1 MAPLENRKMY
11 LQEPI
16 WRIGTTS
23 SAFINWFQIFLLT
36 SCLYGLHPSQH
47 PRKYKPGHKAHSQG
61 AANTWT
67 AFLSGKS
74 TWLPISVYSQ
84 GLPETWL
91 PRPRSPSTALPLIL
105 LLSHV
110 WLLVTKAWLCLP
122 SWTLPHTVLG
132 SSWPPVFWY
141 SVIHAKM
148 FKEKKWKG
156 RFI

>member
-1 MAPLENRKMY
+1 MAYIHLSIP
-11 LQEPI
+11 
-16 WRIGTTS
+16 GS
-23 SAFINWFQIFLLT
+23 INLDTKQN
-36 SCLYGLHPSQH
+36 
-47 PRKYKPGHKAHSQG
+47 SQG

-67 AFLSGKS
+67 ASLSGKS
-74 TWLPISVYSQ
+74 TWLPISSYSQ

-91 PRPRSPSTALPLIL
+91 PWPRSPSTALPLIL

-132 SSWPPVFWY
+132 SSWSPVFWY

-148 FKEKKWKG
+148 FKEKTVKRQIYLDYSSTKLTFVLFLVISG
-156 RFI
+156 CLPHTTRFTIPNSLRDFVS